1 MVMNNNS
8 SLWYFYFKKLSFHRA
23 FNSFLVIISYCLSKA
38 SGKVFLWGQ
47 PIVFTIEPSSVCQLS
62 CPECLCGQGKIV
74 RDSTFVD
81 VVLFKKI
88 IHQIKRKSSI
98 VNLFFQGE
106 PFLHPQIFD
115 LIKVVHDSGLVSVIS
130 TNAQGVTNEMV
141 ARIINSNLDVLI
153 VSVDGDSQDIFEK
166 YRKGGHFESMVTTM
180 KDLVAEKKS
189 KKSSL
194 SLIAQCLITKDT
206 EPNLDK
212 IKRWTK
218 EIGFKFKSK
227 SIQIYSSKDQ
237 NELLPSAL
245 FNRYKSPRKKSNSC
259 MRLWTHMV
267 ILSDGRA
274 VPCCMDKNGN
284 HFFCNMKNQSLE
296 NVLES
301 ANRKVFVSSVSTNR
315 SMIDICQNCPF

>member
-23 FNSFLVIISYCLSKA
+23 FNSFLVIISYYLSKI

-74 RDSTFVD
+74 RGSTFVD

-130 TNAQGVTNEMV
+130 TNAQGITNEMV
-141 ARIINSNLDVLI
+141 ARIIDSKLDILI
-153 VSVDGDSQDIFEK
+153 VSVDGDSQDAFEK
-166 YRKGGHFESMVTTM
+166 YRKGGHFESLVITM
-180 KDLVAEKKS
+180 KDLVTEKKF

-194 SLIAQCLITKDT
+194 SLVAQCLITKDT

-227 SIQIYSSKDQ
+227 TIQIYSSKDES
-237 NELLPSAL
+237 ELLPSAK
-245 FNRYKSPRKKSNSC
+245 FNRYAQKRSQINYCR
-259 MRLWTHMV
+259 RLWTHMV
-267 ILSDGRA
+267 VLCDGRI
-274 VPCCMDKNGN
+274 VPCCMDKNADYMIGKIN
-284 HFFCNMKNQSLE
+284 NDDINSVFLLNNRTVFISKVIENKSIVSLCDNCN
-296 NVLES
+296 
-301 ANRKVFVSSVSTNR
+301 F
-315 SMIDICQNCPF
+315 

>member
-1 MVMNNNS
+1 MVMNNS
-8 SLWYFYFKKLSFHRA
+8 SLWYLYLKKLSVQRA
-23 FNSFLVIISYCLSKA
+23 INSILVIFSYCLSKI

-47 PIVFTIEPSSVCQLS
+47 PIVFTIEPAAVCQLS
-62 CPECLCGQGKIV
+62 CPECLCGQGEIV

-81 VVLFKKI
+81 LALFEKV

-106 PFLHPQIFD
+106 PFLHPEIIT
-115 LIKVVHDSGLVSVIS
+115 LIKMVNDAGLVSVIS

-141 ARIINSNLDVLI
+141 ARIIDSKLDILI
-153 VSVDGDSQDIFEK
+153 VSVDGDSQDTFEK
-166 YRKGGHFESMVTTM
+166 YRKGGHFESLVTTM
-180 KDLVAEKKS
+180 KDLVTEKKS

-194 SLIAQCLITKDT
+194 SLVAQCLITKDT
-206 EPNLDK
+206 EPNLEK

-227 SIQIYSSKDQ
+227 TIQIYSSEDK

-245 FNRYKSPRKKSNSC
+245 FNRYISPRKKSNSC
-259 MRLWTHMV
+259 FRLWTHMV
-267 ILSDGRA
+267 ILTDGRA

-284 HFFCNMKNQSLE
+284 HVFCNIKNQSLE

-301 ANRKVFVSSVSTNR
+301 ANRKMFVSSVSTNR
-315 SMIDICQNCPF
+315 SMIDICRNCPF